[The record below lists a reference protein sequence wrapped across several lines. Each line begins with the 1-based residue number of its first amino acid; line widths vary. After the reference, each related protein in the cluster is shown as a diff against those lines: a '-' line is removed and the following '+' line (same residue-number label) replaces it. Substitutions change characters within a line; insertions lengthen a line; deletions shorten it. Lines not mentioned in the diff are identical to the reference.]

1 MMGSVFAMQG
11 FGQLAGS
18 LVMLA
23 CVAGFKDSLS
33 TSVSYAKCTG
43 ICADSVDKSW
53 RVMIGKPVRRYL
65 SISKSNI
72 E

>member
-23 CVAGFKDSLS
+23 CVAGFKGSLE

-43 ICADSVDKSW
+43 DCAEAVDKSW
-53 RVMIGKPVRRYL
+53 RVLIGKP
-65 SISKSNI
+65 I
-72 E
+72 ERFLLWKI